1 MILQSYKRP
10 LQIREICFHIDR
22 IPSENS
28 IFFRYIH
35 DVTDEEGNPILLP
48 TELRRDINYSI
59 YFNWFRFVSLGIVPF
74 ALLVLFNAKIYVAL
88 RKRKQRRL
96 IRQSQQGRGTEHIS
110 GHSKGN

>member
-1 MILQSYKRP
+1 MQCICKSSVEQFKHQRGGCLAHQTC
-10 LQIREICFHIDR
+10 REGIQFIFHYLR
-22 IPSENS
+22 GKFP
-28 IFFRYIH
+28 
-35 DVTDEEGNPILLP
+35 DEEGNPILLP

-96 IRQSQQGRGTEHIS
+96 GRHAQQGKH
-110 GHSKGN
+110 

>member
-1 MILQSYKRP
+1 MR
-10 LQIREICFHIDR
+10 IRHAETREGIQFFFHYLR
-22 IPSENS
+22 GKFP
-28 IFFRYIH
+28 
-35 DVTDEEGNPILLP
+35 DEEGNPILLP

-96 IRQSQQGRGTEHIS
+96 FRNAQHG
-110 GHSKGN
+110 K

>member
-1 MILQSYKRP
+1 MRQFKYQRLPPRHWTSSGSSSFAPILEKFS
-10 LQIREICFHIDR
+10 
-22 IPSENS
+22 
-28 IFFRYIH
+28 
-35 DVTDEEGNPILLP
+35 DEEGNPILLP

-96 IRQSQQGRGTEHIS
+96 FRNAQHG
-110 GHSKGN
+110 K